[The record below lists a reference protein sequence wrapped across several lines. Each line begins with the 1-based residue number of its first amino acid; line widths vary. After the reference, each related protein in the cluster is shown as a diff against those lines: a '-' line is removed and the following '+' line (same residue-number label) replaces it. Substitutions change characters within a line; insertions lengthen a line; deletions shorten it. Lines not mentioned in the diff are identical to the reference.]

1 MSLSCPDGRISHI
14 LSLCLNWSISH
25 VLYPCLEFPI
35 INGASILYCS
45 IFNPLPSIADV
56 SNTQDLAFAFAISCW
71 TFSFSASF
79 SAICHLIKDDS
90 SASSSANFAFSSTA
104 LVLEL
109 SDLLLQLDLFETF
122 DLLLLL
128 VLTGDPFDK
137 WLLLD
142 CQQIRSSSAFFS
154 QVWVLKDL
162 FVHHVNQFITFYLF
176 FFLF

>member
-14 LSLCLNWSISH
+14 LSPCLNWSISH

-35 INGASILYCS
+35 LNGASILYCS

-79 SAICHLIKDDS
+79 SAICHLIKNDS
-90 SASSSANFAFSSTA
+90 SANSSAIFAFSSAA

-122 DLLLLL
+122 DLLMLP
-128 VLTGDPFDK
+128 VLTEDSFDE
-137 WLLLD
+137 WFLLD
-142 CQQIRSSSAFFS
+142 CKLIRSSIVFFS
-154 QVWVLKDL
+154 
-162 FVHHVNQFITFYLF
+162 
-176 FFLF
+176 